1 MKRAI
6 IFHSGQYDLV
16 SYGNGASY
24 ALHDNTNKQSLFIQ
38 YGDEAT
44 EFRSELDAWPGAY
57 DDFCAEQFAIR
68 QG

>member
-6 IFHSGQYDLV
+6 IFHSDQYDLV

-24 ALHDNTNKQSLFIQ
+24 ALHDNIGKRSFFVQ

-44 EFRSELDAWPGAY
+44 EFRNEFEAWPGQY

-68 QG
+68 E